1 MVEVAIYATQ
11 NWDKL
16 LFLQRFIIS
25 DNIMANQVGLTISDG
40 PYIVFRHIF
49 I

>member
-16 LFLQRFIIS
+16 LFFQWFIIS

-40 PYIVFRHIF
+40 RYIEFRHIF